1 MQNLVPTQRPA
12 LDFEPVPR
20 KYRYDGWTAERQRA
34 FIAALAETGSVKAAA
49 TRINMSPEGAYYLRR
64 QPGADGF
71 RAAWIAALDH
81 GVQRLADIAVERAIE
96 GVPVPIH
103 WRGEQVGEKRR
114 YNDRLL
120 MFILRHHLADRYGG
134 PGLAHGTRNPKT
146 VAREA
151 AENCPVCKAR
161 AAEAEA
167 AATAS
172 AEKSKSEGTWLERML
187 KLYITKVVTERNARL
202 EGNVAAADFAMRQMF
217 YMEMML
223 DCAGAPEE
231 VLALWSDSDLHKQ
244 PLYATEVCRLLDRA
258 RRAAWADEGLIRPP
272 VKLPARERGSTGM
285 WGGEHMKE
293 RYAAQAEACRRLAEA
308 QALWEATATEEGWAE
323 WCGKGNGLFMG

>member
-49 TRINMSPEGAYYLRR
+49 KRINMSYEGAYHLRR

-71 RAAWIAALDH
+71 RAAWLAALDH

-103 WRGEQVGEKRR
+103 WRGEQIGEKRR

-120 MFILRHHLADRYGG
+120 MFVLRHHLTDRYGG
-134 PGLAHGTRNPKT
+134 GGLAHGTRSRAT
-146 VAREA
+146 IEREA
-151 AENCPVCKAR
+151 AENCPVCKQQ

-167 AATAS
+167 KANAAA
-172 AEKSKSEGTWLERML
+172 KEGAGEPSWLERL
-187 KLYITKVVTERNARL
+187 IKRYITKVTTERRARL
-202 EGNVAAADFAMRQMF
+202 EGDVVAADFALRQITYF
-217 YMEMML
+217 EMLL
-223 DCAGAPEE
+223 DCAGASEE
-231 VLALWSDSDLHKQ
+231 MIAMWTDGGPSDQL
-244 PLYATEVCRLLDRA
+244 PYATELCRLLDKA
-258 RRAAWADEGLIRPP
+258 RRAVWEEEGEPIRPR
-272 VKLPARERGSTGM
+272 VDLPGRAPNSPAT
-285 WGGEHMKE
+285 WGGETLLE
-293 RYAAQAEACRRLAEA
+293 RGAAQREACRQIAVG
-308 QALWEATATEEGWAE
+308 QAMWEAAATEEGWE
-323 WCGKGNGLFMG
+323 KWRG

>member
-1 MQNLVPTQRPA
+1 MQNRVPAPRPA

-49 TRINMSPEGAYYLRR
+49 KRINMSYEGAYYLRR

-134 PGLAHGTRNPKT
+134 PGLAHGTRSRET
-146 VAREA
+146 IEREA

-167 AATAS
+167 AAVAA
-172 AEKSKSEGTWLERML
+172 AEQPKADNAWLLRML
-187 KLYITKVVTERNARL
+187 QRYADKVSTERKARR
-202 EGNVAAADFAMRQMF
+202 EGDVAAADFAMRQLT
-217 YMEMML
+217 YMEMIL
-223 DCAGAPEE
+223 DSAGAPDA
-231 VLALWSDSDLHKQ
+231 VLALWSDGPPRDQ
-244 PLYATEVCRLLDRA
+244 PDHATAMCRLIDKA
-258 RRAAWADEGLIRPP
+258 RRIAWADDDGMARPP
-272 VKLPARERGSTGM
+272 VKLPARAFCGSTM
-285 WGGEHMKE
+285 RGGPHMQE
-293 RYAAQAEACRRLAEA
+293 RYAAQDEACRRMAAA
-308 QALWEATATEEGWAE
+308 QAMWEATATEERWAE
-323 WCGKGNGLFMG
+323 WCGEGGE

>member
-1 MQNLVPTQRPA
+1 MQNRVPTARPA

-49 TRINMSPEGAYYLRR
+49 TRINMSYEGAYYLRR

-81 GVQRLADIAVERAIE
+81 GVQRLADIAIERAIE

-134 PGLAHGTRNPKT
+134 PGLAHGTRNPET
-146 VAREA
+146 IAREA

-167 AATAS
+167 AEAATA
-172 AEKSKSEGTWLERML
+172 EKPKADRSWLERTL
-187 KLYITKVVTERNARL
+187 KLYIGKVVTERNARR
-202 EGNVAAADFAMRQMF
+202 EGDFAGADFAMRQIF

-223 DCAGAPEE
+223 DCAGAPEA
-231 VLALWSDSDLHKQ
+231 VLALWSEGTMHDLPTHTT
-244 PLYATEVCRLLDRA
+244 PVCKLLDRA
-258 RRAAWADEGLIRPP
+258 RRAAWADDGLIRPP
-272 VKLPARERGSTGM
+272 VKLPAQAFGSPAM
-285 WGGEHMKE
+285 HGGLHMKE
-293 RYAAQAEACRRLAEA
+293 RYAAQDAACRRMAEA
-308 QALWEATATEEGWAE
+308 QALWEAAATEEGWAA
-323 WCGKGNGLFMG
+323 WCGEGGG